1 MSSGSIQIAAQGMQ
15 DVYLN
20 GTPEVSYFT
29 GVFRR
34 HSTFLLQSA
43 EYPFDTPVQF
53 GGSGKVK
60 IPYRGDLLLGTTLK
74 VTLPEL
80 FTPGQG
86 WVYPLAT
93 NSDYVPWVKDQA
105 TLAKIRTNLPTF
117 KTYFSDGAN
126 TITYINRSVPYY
138 NTYSPYGASI
148 TANVAFSNVLNFPI
162 TYSQTELLLQDGVY
176 NTGDIVFNLID
187 GSNAISIYSNLT
199 SNQISNISNVSSNQ
213 ISNISLS
220 TGFYSPSQLA
230 TYITTQT
237 SNIPNVTFSNS
248 IFTFDSSV
256 ALQPGLVINSE
267 DLGQMIG
274 LPAKQLV
281 IQSYSDKSNTFVVS
295 GSLVK
300 QPRNKVILNLEG
312 SFTNAPYSTSQVITA
327 TDQVTLVQ
335 GHVIDCTTQNVTITV
350 DKFEGTFLHNDW
362 QISLYSPLVL
372 IQPGQN
378 LIGSSYSSN
387 VVVNSVGKSTMIV
400 KMDDPQNIRPIVLP
414 QEVTFRNGSVNI
426 CQASITSSTRTVP
439 QLIRLIC
446 IQSTNG
452 TSIEQGDQV
461 TGLPYTGIVKV
472 QETLT
477 KQEYSSNGVSFNYN
491 TVDVVCFTD
500 QIIQPIVNLT
510 PVSFVRSGSTIATAK
525 IISPSCIP
533 WVRNDFM
540 YVTYNPVTSGF
551 TFKSMYPIVKPLT
564 SVNMNV
570 SNVSPISVGMNI
582 SGISTLTGNVTVSSI
597 EQRRAVTPTRF
608 GSAEYFSLP
617 GTTAVKISYSE
628 TPVAT
633 SNVSYT
639 QYPSQFDYSNVNIE
653 YRDFR
658 FENGIIVKYVSNL
671 NPVGIISG
679 FTGYQNQILTL
690 FDTALPLPG
699 NIIPV
704 SIHLNLNMIAVA
716 NLSVNNSIYIT
727 TTNFAPSAVISNV
740 TIVGGLTVAGLPVQT
755 SDVRTLSNTF
765 TSNIISVT
773 FSAQPVVPISASNA
787 VTFSNS
793 TSTVSGTVS
802 YTYFSQPITIS
813 KLAFPSQQSCV
824 FWGCDPSVVTF
835 SGARV

>member
-74 VTLPEL
+74 ITLPTL

-162 TYSQTELLLQDGVY
+162 TYSSTPITVVD
-176 NTGDIVFNLID
+176 T
-187 GSNAISIYSNLT
+187 
-199 SNQISNISNVSSNQ
+199 
-213 ISNISLS
+213 LS
-220 TGFYSPSQLA
+220 R
-230 TYITTQT
+230 
-237 SNIPNVTFSNS
+237 VTL
-248 IFTFDSSV
+248 TFDR
-256 ALQPGLVINSE
+256 
-267 DLGQMIG
+267 
-274 LPAKQLV
+274 
-281 IQSYSDKSNTFVVS
+281 SY
-295 GSLVK
+295 GS
-300 QPRNKVILNLEG
+300 
-312 SFTNAPYSTSQVITA
+312 APYSTSQVVTA
-327 TDQVTLVQ
+327 TDQTTVLQGQVTA
-335 GHVIDCTTQNVTITV
+335 CTTSGVTFNTSKING
-350 DKFEGTFLHNDW
+350 FGINDNW
-362 QISLYSPLVL
+362 QISLFSPSLL
-372 IQPGQN
+372 IQPSQN

-400 KMDDPQNIRPIVLP
+400 KMDEPQNIRAIVLP
-414 QEVTFRNGSVNI
+414 QEVTFKNGTVDI
-426 CQASITSSTRTVP
+426 CKASITSSTRTVP

-446 IQSTNG
+446 IRFTNSN
-452 TSIEQGDQV
+452 SIEQDDQV

-477 KQEYSSNGVSFNYN
+477 QQEYSSNGVSFSYN

-500 QIIQPIVNLT
+500 QIIQPIIDLT
-510 PVSFVRSGSTIATAK
+510 PVSFVRNGSTIATAK
-525 IISPSCIP
+525 IVSPSCIP

-551 TFKSMYPIVKPLT
+551 TFKSLYPIVKPLT
-564 SVNMNV
+564 TVNMNI

-597 EQRRAVTPTRF
+597 DQRRNVTPTRF
-608 GSAEYFSLP
+608 GSAEYFSIP
-617 GTTAVKISYSE
+617 GTTTVKLSYSD
-628 TPVAT
+628 TIVAS
-633 SNVSYT
+633 SNVNYV
-639 QYPSQFDYSNVNIE
+639 QYPSQFDYSIVNIG
-653 YRDFR
+653 YQDFR
-658 FENGIIVKYVSNL
+658 FQNGIIFKYLSNS
-671 NPVGIISG
+671 NPIGTVTGY
-679 FTGYQNQILTL
+679 TGYQSNILTL
-690 FDTALPLPG
+690 FDTTLPEIG
-699 NIIPV
+699 NVIPV
-704 SIHLNLNMIAVA
+704 SVYLNLNMFAVA
-716 NLSVNNSIYIT
+716 NLSVNNSTYIT
-727 TTNFAPSAVISNV
+727 TTNFSPSAVISNV
-740 TIVGGLTVAGLPVQT
+740 TLFPGLLVAGLPVQT

-765 TSNIISVT
+765 TSNIITST
-773 FSAQPVVPISASNA
+773 FSAQPVVPISSSNT

-835 SGARV
+835 TGARA

>member
-20 GTPEVSYFT
+20 GTPDVSYFT

-53 GGSGKVK
+53 GGTGKVK

-162 TYSQTELLLQDGVY
+162 TYSSTPITVVDTLSSVTLA
-176 NTGDIVFNLID
+176 FD
-187 GSNAISIYSNLT
+187 GSYAS
-199 SNQISNISNVSSNQ
+199 
-213 ISNISLS
+213 
-220 TGFYSPSQLA
+220 
-230 TYITTQT
+230 
-237 SNIPNVTFSNS
+237 
-248 IFTFDSSV
+248 
-256 ALQPGLVINSE
+256 
-267 DLGQMIG
+267 
-274 LPAKQLV
+274 
-281 IQSYSDKSNTFVVS
+281 
-295 GSLVK
+295 
-300 QPRNKVILNLEG
+300 
-312 SFTNAPYSTSQVITA
+312 APYSTSQVVTA
-327 TDQVTLVQ
+327 TDQTTVLQGQVTA
-335 GHVIDCTTQNVTITV
+335 CTTSGVTFNTSKING
-350 DKFEGTFLHNDW
+350 FGINDNW
-362 QISLYSPLVL
+362 QISLFSPSLL
-372 IQPGQN
+372 IQPSQN

-400 KMDDPQNIRPIVLP
+400 KMDDPQNIRAIVLP

-426 CQASITSSTRTVP
+426 CQASITSSTRTIP

-452 TSIEQGDQV
+452 ISIQEADLV

-472 QETLT
+472 QETFAE
-477 KQEYSSNGVSFNYN
+477 QEYSSNGVSFNYN

-500 QIIQPIVNLT
+500 QIIQPIINLT
-510 PVSFVRSGSTIATAK
+510 AVSFVRNGSTIATAK
-525 IISPSCIP
+525 IVSPSCIP

-551 TFKSMYPIVKPLT
+551 TFKSLYPIVKPLT
-564 SVNMNV
+564 TVNMNV
-570 SNVSPISVGMNI
+570 SNVSPISIGMNI

-597 EQRRAVTPTRF
+597 DQIHTVTPTRF

-617 GTTAVKISYSE
+617 GTTTVKLSYSD
-628 TPVAT
+628 TLVAS
-633 SNVSYT
+633 SNVSYI
-639 QYPSQFDYSNVNIE
+639 QYPSQFDYSIVNIG
-653 YRDFR
+653 YQDFR
-658 FENGIIVKYVSNL
+658 FENGIIVKYLSNSDTL
-671 NPVGIISG
+671 GTVTG

-690 FDTALPLPG
+690 FDTALPAPG
-699 NIIPV
+699 SVIPISV
-704 SIHLNLNMIAVA
+704 YLNLNIFAVA
-716 NLSVNNSIYIT
+716 NLSVNNSTYIT

-740 TIVGGLTVAGLPVQT
+740 TILPGLLVAGLPVKT
-755 SDVRTLSNTF
+755 SDVKTLSNTF
-765 TSNIISVT
+765 TSNIITAT
-773 FSAQPVVPISASNA
+773 FSAQPVVPISASTP
-787 VTFSNS
+787 VTFSNL
-793 TSTVSGTVS
+793 TSTVNGTVS

>member
-15 DVYLN
+15 DVFLN
-20 GTPEVSYFT
+20 GTPDVSYFT

-93 NSDYVPWVKDQA
+93 NSDYVPWIKDQA

-138 NTYSPYGASI
+138 NTYSPYSASI
-148 TANVAFSNVLNFPI
+148 TANVAFSIVLNFPI
-162 TYSQTELLLQDGVY
+162 TYSSTPITVVDTLTSVTL
-176 NTGDIVFNLID
+176 TFD
-187 GSNAISIYSNLT
+187 GSYAS
-199 SNQISNISNVSSNQ
+199 
-213 ISNISLS
+213 
-220 TGFYSPSQLA
+220 
-230 TYITTQT
+230 
-237 SNIPNVTFSNS
+237 
-248 IFTFDSSV
+248 
-256 ALQPGLVINSE
+256 
-267 DLGQMIG
+267 
-274 LPAKQLV
+274 
-281 IQSYSDKSNTFVVS
+281 
-295 GSLVK
+295 
-300 QPRNKVILNLEG
+300 
-312 SFTNAPYSTSQVITA
+312 APYDTSQVITA
-327 TDQVTLVQ
+327 TDQTTVLQGQVT
-335 GHVIDCTTQNVTITV
+335 DCTTSEVTFNTSKING
-350 DKFEGTFLHNDW
+350 FGINDNW
-362 QISLYSPLVL
+362 QISLFSSSLL
-372 IQPGQN
+372 IEPSQN

-387 VVVNSVGKSTMIV
+387 VVVNSVGKSTIIV
-400 KMDDPQNIRPIVLP
+400 KMDQPQNIRPIVLP
-414 QEVTFRNGSVNI
+414 QEVTFRDGSVDI
-426 CQASITSSTRTVP
+426 CKASITSSTRTVP

-452 TSIEQGDQV
+452 TSIQDDDLV

-472 QETLT
+472 QETFAT
-477 KQEYSSNGVSFNYN
+477 QEYSSNGISFNYN

-500 QIIQPIVNLT
+500 QIIQPITNLT
-510 PVSFVRSGSTIATAK
+510 TVSFVRNGSTVATAK
-525 IISPSCIP
+525 IVSPSCIP

-540 YVTYNPVTSGF
+540 YVTYNPSISGF
-551 TFKSMYPIVKPLT
+551 TFKSLYPIVKPLT

-570 SNVSPISVGMNI
+570 SNASPISVGMNI
-582 SGISTLTGNVTVSSI
+582 SGISTLTGNVTVSNI
-597 EQRRAVTPTRF
+597 DQTRTVTPTRF

-617 GTTAVKISYSE
+617 GTTTVKLSYSD
-628 TPVAT
+628 TLVAS
-633 SNVSYT
+633 SNVSYI
-639 QYPSQFDYSNVNIE
+639 QYPSQFDYSIVNIG
-653 YRDFR
+653 YQDFR
-658 FENGIIVKYVSNL
+658 FENGIIIKYLSNSDTL
-671 NPVGIISG
+671 GAVTG

-690 FDTALPLPG
+690 FDTALPEPG
-699 NIIPV
+699 NVIPISV
-704 SIHLNLNMIAVA
+704 YLNLNIFAVA
-716 NLSVNNSIYIT
+716 NLSVNNSAYIT

-740 TIVGGLTVAGLPVQT
+740 TIFPGLLVAGLPVKT
-755 SDVRTLSNTF
+755 SDVKTLSNTF
-765 TSNIISVT
+765 TSNIITAS
-773 FSAQPVVPISASNA
+773 FSAQPVVPISASNS
-787 VTFSNS
+787 VTFSNLA
-793 TSTVSGTVS
+793 STVSGTVS

>member
-1 MSSGSIQIAAQGMQ
+1 MQ

-74 VTLPEL
+74 ITLPTL

-162 TYSQTELLLQDGVY
+162 TYSSTPITVVD
-176 NTGDIVFNLID
+176 T
-187 GSNAISIYSNLT
+187 
-199 SNQISNISNVSSNQ
+199 
-213 ISNISLS
+213 LS
-220 TGFYSPSQLA
+220 R
-230 TYITTQT
+230 
-237 SNIPNVTFSNS
+237 VTL
-248 IFTFDSSV
+248 TFDR
-256 ALQPGLVINSE
+256 
-267 DLGQMIG
+267 
-274 LPAKQLV
+274 
-281 IQSYSDKSNTFVVS
+281 SY
-295 GSLVK
+295 GS
-300 QPRNKVILNLEG
+300 
-312 SFTNAPYSTSQVITA
+312 APYSTSQVVTA
-327 TDQVTLVQ
+327 TDQTTVLQGQVTA
-335 GHVIDCTTQNVTITV
+335 CTTSGVTFNTSKING
-350 DKFEGTFLHNDW
+350 FGINDNW
-362 QISLYSPLVL
+362 QISLFSPSLL
-372 IQPGQN
+372 IQPSQN

-400 KMDDPQNIRPIVLP
+400 KMDEPQNIRAIVLP
-414 QEVTFRNGSVNI
+414 QEVTFKNGTVDI
-426 CQASITSSTRTVP
+426 CKASITSSTRTVP

-446 IQSTNG
+446 IRFTNSN
-452 TSIEQGDQV
+452 SIEQDDQV

-477 KQEYSSNGVSFNYN
+477 QQEYSSNGVSFSYN

-500 QIIQPIVNLT
+500 QIIQPIIDLT
-510 PVSFVRSGSTIATAK
+510 PVSFVRNGSTIATAK
-525 IISPSCIP
+525 IVSPSCIP

-551 TFKSMYPIVKPLT
+551 TFKSLYPIVKPLT
-564 SVNMNV
+564 TVNMNI

-597 EQRRAVTPTRF
+597 DQRRNVTPTRF
-608 GSAEYFSLP
+608 GSAEYFSIP
-617 GTTAVKISYSE
+617 GTTTVKLSYSD
-628 TPVAT
+628 TIVAS
-633 SNVSYT
+633 SNVNYV
-639 QYPSQFDYSNVNIE
+639 QYPSQFDYSIVNIG
-653 YRDFR
+653 YQDFR
-658 FENGIIVKYVSNL
+658 FQNGIIFKYLSNS
-671 NPVGIISG
+671 NPIGTVTGY
-679 FTGYQNQILTL
+679 TGYQSNILTL
-690 FDTALPLPG
+690 FDTTLPEIG
-699 NIIPV
+699 NVIPV
-704 SIHLNLNMIAVA
+704 SVYLNLNMFAVA
-716 NLSVNNSIYIT
+716 NLSVNNSTYIT
-727 TTNFAPSAVISNV
+727 TTNFSPSAVISNV
-740 TIVGGLTVAGLPVQT
+740 TLFPGLLVAGLPVQT

-765 TSNIISVT
+765 TSNIITST
-773 FSAQPVVPISASNA
+773 FSAQPVVPISSSNT

-835 SGARV
+835 TGARA